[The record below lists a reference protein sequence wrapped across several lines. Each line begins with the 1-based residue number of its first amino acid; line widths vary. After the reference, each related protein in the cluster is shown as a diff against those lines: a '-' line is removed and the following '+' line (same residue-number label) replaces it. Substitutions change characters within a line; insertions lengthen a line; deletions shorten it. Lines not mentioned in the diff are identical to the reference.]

1 MARGAD
7 LDFVHVR
14 WIKGHVN
21 YLVPAHGGGLSRV
34 NLCWRRIFIP
44 FRQGWRCSLPTDAP
58 VVHQPVAFGTIQLLG
73 PPSFLAIGEDIHP
86 VVCHQGFARSLL
98 NWMREIRWTPSAS
111 VDGLDVSQDTSSLE
125 MFWGYVHDTSALP
138 AFLH

>member
-1 MARGAD
+1 M
-7 LDFVHVR
+7 
-14 WIKGHVN
+14 
-21 YLVPAHGGGLSRV
+21 
-34 NLCWRRIFIP
+34 
-44 FRQGWRCSLPTDAP
+44 
-58 VVHQPVAFGTIQLLG
+58 HQPVAFGTIQLSG

-125 MFWGYVHDTSALP
+125 MFWVMFMIRRHSQPFYTSIMNGLG
-138 AFLH
+138 FGMTLRWI